1 MTAITQ
7 VPAIEGW
14 FTLDPERPA
23 LLGSRC
29 ARCQSVFF
37 PRETSFCRRPGCGGR
52 EFVEAELSRTG
63 TIWSFTDNRYQ
74 PPPPYVS
81 DDPFEPYAIVAV
93 ELEAEQM
100 VVLGQL
106 VPGVDIADLHAGQA
120 VELVLGTLYRDD
132 EHEYLV
138 WKWKPVGFD
147 GADDPASSPAEG
159 DRP

>member
-1 MTAITQ
+1 MAAITQ

-37 PRETSFCRRPGCGGR
+37 PRETSFCRKPGCGGR
-52 EFVEAELSRTG
+52 DFTETELSRTG

-81 DDPFEPYAIVAV
+81 ADPFEPYAIAAV

-100 VVLGQL
+100 VVLAPTKNDPLFGR
-106 VPGVDIADLHAGQA
+106 GVLAR
-120 VELVLGTLYRDD
+120 T
-132 EHEYLV
+132 
-138 WKWKPVGFD
+138 
-147 GADDPASSPAEG
+147 
-159 DRP
+159 